1 MVYKPL
7 LYCYMKVCTSLLEK
21 EITFETWNDWIK
33 GKVSTVELHSR
44 ETKSIKIDATERE
57 REREKDAEEKGKQ
70 SSSWPRNPNFKVKN
84 SRSSKR
90 WFWRRRRRTES
101 QRSTKRVLRLLSFN
115 LLMPPFQ
122 RPHLY
127 RVSFQFSLCLFNFKF
142 LSSGLLNHW
151 LELWSYIFLSLYY
164 LKINGF
170 FFIYFRYVV

>member
-33 GKVSTVELHSR
+33 GKVSTVELHSS
-44 ETKSIKIDATERE
+44 ETESIKIDATER
-57 REREKDAEEKGKQ
+57 DAEEKGKQ
-70 SSSWPRNPNFKVKN
+70 SSSWLRNPNFKVKN

-101 QRSTKRVLRLLSFN
+101 QRSTERVLRLLSFN

-142 LSSGLLNHW
+142 LSSGLLC
-151 LELWSYIFLSLYY
+151 WSLIRALIIYFSITFLSQD
-164 LKINGF
+164 
-170 FFIYFRYVV
+170 